1 MQAKSRFR
9 FLAVGLLGV
18 LLAIII
24 ACGEE
29 ATPTA
34 APEAPAA
41 TDAAPAAAPAAPAAT
56 TAAVA
61 PAAPAVPAA
70 PAAPVAAPAAT
81 PAAAPTAAPAP
92 AMMQPQ
98 GTLNVAM
105 SEVGPAVFNNRDA
118 TYATLRFLMTT
129 VGESLFQ
136 NNLDGETVGRLVRD
150 WTVEST
156 GDGVT
161 YTFNLQPNV
170 KWHTAFTSKEG
181 KGDDWGEFNADDF
194 LYNIDLVT
202 QDASV
207 HAIKPG
213 TRRAYLCEECELTK
227 IDDLTVQLKRPQE
240 SFEVFW
246 YTKQPAGSVLT
257 LESKAHADALGEEDA
272 SKMPVYSGPWEI
284 VDFRTGEFYR
294 MRAVENHWRHTPAWE
309 FLNWEGISE
318 ESTRI
323 ANFLTENIDTG
334 KFGLEGIQ
342 ELKDNNNPDH
352 KFVPF
357 PDAITNRVQIFGM
370 IHAGPDDLD
379 GGVPGQ
385 PADTHV
391 PDAEGNVRAKLAD
404 GYFDCSHA
412 WIPCDRNTSSEE
424 WQTALKVRLA
434 LNYSIDRQKLVNNLT
449 YGEGDPAYLSNWG
462 GHRLR
467 FNQQGLDELVHPY
480 DVARAKELM
489 AEAGY
494 ADGFEAD
501 MVHPDLFPQGKPGA
515 QAVCGMWLEAIN
527 VQCNERNEPYS
538 AFRPTLV
545 VRNYQGFYSHGLGQ
559 QIEPLWLMQLFYDVG
574 GGFNYGFEHPDFQAM
589 IDEATSLNDD
599 EARWKA
605 QADMSRW
612 LFDNAM
618 LVNMYSEPQ
627 ILPIGPRID
636 TWDVLPGPVVDFNS
650 YEHVPHRQ

>member
-34 APEAPAA
+34 APAA
-41 TDAAPAAAPAAPAAT
+41 TAAPDAAPAAPAAT
-56 TAAVA
+56 ATAAA
-61 PAAPAVPAA
+61 PAATAAPAA
-70 PAAPVAAPAAT
+70 AATAAPVAAAPAAT
-81 PAAAPTAAPAP
+81 PTAAPAP
-92 AMMQPQ
+92 APAPAMMEAQ

-129 VGESLFQ
+129 VGESMFQ
-136 NNLDGETVGRLVRD
+136 NNLDGETVGRLVKD

-156 GDGVT
+156 SDGVT

-170 KWHTAFTSKEG
+170 RWHTEFTSKEG
-181 KGDDWGEFNADDF
+181 KGDDWGTFNADDF
-194 LYNIDLVT
+194 LFNIDLVT

-207 HAIKPG
+207 HAIKAG
-213 TRRAYLCEECELTK
+213 TRRAYLCEECELIK
-227 IDDLTVQLKRPQE
+227 IDDLTVQLKRPSE

-257 LESKAHADALGEEDA
+257 LESKAHVDILGEVEA
-272 SKMPVYSGPWEI
+272 EKMPVYSGPWEI

-294 MRAVENHWRHTPAWE
+294 MRGVENHWRHTPEWE

-352 KFVPF
+352 KFIPF

-370 IHAGPDDLD
+370 IHTGPDDLD

-404 GYFDCSHA
+404 GYFNCSHA
-412 WIPCDRNTSSEE
+412 FIPCDRATSSEE
-424 WQTALKVRLA
+424 WQKALKVRLA
-434 LNYSIDRQKLVNNLT
+434 LNYAVDRQKLVNNLT
-449 YGEGDPAYLSNWG
+449 YGEGDQSYLSNWG
-462 GHRLR
+462 GHRPR

-480 DVARAKELM
+480 DVARAKDLM
-489 AEAGY
+489 VEAGY
-494 ADGFEAD
+494 PDGFKAD

-515 QAVCGMWLEAIN
+515 QAVCVMWLEAIN

-559 QIEPLWLMQLFYDVG
+559 QVEPLWLMQLFYDVG

-589 IDEATSLNDD
+589 IDNATSLNDD
-599 EARWKA
+599 DERWKA

-636 TWDVLPGPVVDFNS
+636 TWDVLPGPVVDFNN
-650 YEHVPHRQ
+650 YEYVPHR